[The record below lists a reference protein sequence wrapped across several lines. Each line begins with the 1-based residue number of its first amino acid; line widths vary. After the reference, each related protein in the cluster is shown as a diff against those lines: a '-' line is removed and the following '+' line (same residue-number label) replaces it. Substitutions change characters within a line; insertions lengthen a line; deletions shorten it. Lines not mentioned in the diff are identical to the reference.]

1 LEIHFQSHHAEISD
15 NMRRKAERL
24 VTKAAE
30 RIPRAVEAVV
40 RFEQD
45 GPTRRVSVVMKT
57 PSTHDLV
64 GKAEGRFYG
73 PALVSAIARVLAQS
87 SKERMVLPKDRAHR
101 LARARA

>member
-1 LEIHFQSHHAEISD
+1 LEIHFHAHHADVSPH
-15 NMRRKAERL
+15 MRKRAERL
-24 VTKAAE
+24 VLKAAE
-30 RIPRAVEAVV
+30 RIPRVVEAII

-45 GPTRRVSVVMKT
+45 GPTRRVSVAMRA
-57 PSTHDLV
+57 PRHHDLI

-73 PALVSAIARVLAQS
+73 PALVSAVARVLAQS